1 MKFKNDI
8 EAQAGI
14 KDTTGNLGSAGELL
28 SSTGTGVEWIAQ
40 SAVSAS
46 SDFMF
51 YEVKNSSGATINK
64 GKAVMAVGTDGNS
77 GHILI
82 DELIADG
89 SVESRYFMGVLET
102 TVANGD
108 LARVIAF
115 GELDQ
120 FNTLGQNGETW
131 ADGQVLWCSPVYPGD
146 FTITEPQGPNLKIPA
161 AFIMKAATNGKIQIR
176 VQGNEGIKDLYD
188 TKITTQADG
197 ELLVWDNTTGV
208 WMNDD
213 TAIIDYTN
221 GRVGIG
227 TTSPIGNLEVNTA
240 TVRTSVNGGADEL
253 VIQNDGYSGISI
265 ISSATTAGQIHFG
278 DVNQSNTGMI
288 QYFHSDNSMRFAAG
302 DATEKMRITSTGNV
316 GIGETSVDA
325 RLHITTAT
333 AGLVNQKFESAG
345 SAAWRIGIPA
355 SQTYFAFDNVN
366 DSLSAPKV
374 VIDSS
379 GNVGI
384 GTTNPYQKL
393 HIRDTSGA
401 NIILNSNTFNVSS
414 GVYMSEGPTATPTQN
429 GSYVYYDAVN
439 DAFKIAT
446 GTTSLIDRL
455 TIARDS
461 GALKLNQYGSGT
473 FTGTVTQR
481 LAVDSSGNV
490 IEIPIG
496 SGPVD
501 GSGAANYLARWIDT
515 DTLGIGVA
523 YDNGTNVGIGTT
535 SPASSAKL
543 TVMGN
548 QTFGLPGNGLN
559 TNGRFISIE
568 GNADT
573 SGEGSGRIFF
583 TEHNST
589 TAGMDSY
596 GMSLG
601 YRGGST
607 SIVGASGNTWTG
619 LTQIG
624 NGEWGMFGHDN
635 NATGVK
641 IMQGSRSATYTAFY
655 SSGSETMRVTGGN
668 VGIGTTSPSTRL
680 QVYNSTEG
688 QYMEVGAGDAGGRS
702 LVFTSSSN
710 NGSVGALHTIN
721 AKSISG
727 AIALSTA
734 GSERMR
740 VDQNGNVG
748 IGTTS
753 PGAKLQVGD
762 GTFDANARVFH
773 SDNTYTEMRG
783 YGIVTNRTTNYYRPT
798 ADKTQVLAIGNDG
811 NTWNYISHNANY
823 HTFSTDLAERMRI
836 DLGGNVGIGT
846 TSPTQ
851 MLHVTGNARVTGA
864 YYDSNN
870 SSGTSGQVLSSTATG
885 TDWVSLSEISGVDGT
900 GTANY
905 VAKWSDTD
913 TITNSIIYDNGTNV
927 GIGVTTFNTGER
939 FVVSKGSIGATSLN
953 GLNDAVIEGSGDTG
967 LTILSP
973 NTNYG
978 SIAFGDPQNGA
989 IGRIRYQHSTNAM
1002 TFNTNGS
1009 EYMRIISN
1017 GNVGIGTTS
1026 PSAKLELSGTSGQLL
1041 VLDDSSATGNPFMSF
1056 YQAGTRRSYI
1066 QHLDASD
1073 LLTLASEYGGIKFM
1087 TGTLGT
1093 EVDRVV
1099 IDSTG
1104 NVGIN
1109 TTAPTEK
1116 LAVTGNIETTQ
1127 SANGVKIGFN
1137 VGDSFT
1143 LNGADTAHYGLSCGV
1158 STSVPLVLSGYYG
1171 VAIATNGLERVRI
1184 LQSNGYFGILTTTP
1198 AYELD
1203 VTGTIRATGNVIAFS
1218 DARVKENIKTIDS
1231 ALEKVNKLRGVEFN
1245 KIGEEKTCIGVIAQ
1259 EVEEVLPEVV
1269 ETDDNGMK
1277 AVAYGNMVGLLIE
1290 AMKEQQK
1297 QIDELKA
1304 KLESYGS

>member
-227 TTSPIGNLEVNTA
+227 TTSPATKLEVYTA
-240 TVRTSVNGGADEL
+240 NGTESSIRIRQAS
-253 VIQNDGYSGISI
+253 QNYWDLKSP
-265 ISSATTAGQIHFG
+265 A
-278 DVNQSNTGMI
+278 SNTSFTI
-288 QYFHSDNSMRFAAG
+288 SDVGGER
-302 DATEKMRITSTGNV
+302 MRITSTGNV
-316 GIGETSVDA
+316 GIGTTTPSTNLHVVGNA
-325 RLHITTAT
+325 RVTGIYYDS
-333 AGLVNQKFESAG
+333 GNNEGSAG
-345 SAAWRIGIPA
+345 QI
-355 SQTYFAFDNVN
+355 
-366 DSLSAPKV
+366 LS
-374 VIDSS
+374 S
-379 GNVGI
+379 
-384 GTTNPYQKL
+384 T
-393 HIRDTSGA
+393 
-401 NIILNSNTFNVSS
+401 
-414 GVYMSEGPTATPTQN
+414 
-429 GSYVYYDAVN
+429 
-439 DAFKIAT
+439 AT
-446 GTTSLIDRL
+446 GTSWI
-455 TIARDS
+455 S
-461 GALKLNQYGSGT
+461 GSAIPGVPDGSGT
-473 FTGTVTQR
+473 
-481 LAVDSSGNV
+481 
-490 IEIPIG
+490 
-496 SGPVD
+496 
-501 GSGAANYLARWIDT
+501 ANYLARWIVT

-535 SPASSAKL
+535 SPNSVLDVSGAGNFLGGTVVSGIDTQTDVGVAIAKGDYIK
-543 TVMGN
+543 TNDGN
-548 QTFGLPGNGLN
+548 YLRNIIGHGATGDIEIGQGGTGLIGNITLKPG
-559 TNGRFISIE
+559 
-568 GNADT
+568 T
-573 SGEGSGRIFF
+573 SGDIKFF
-583 TEHNST
+583 P
-589 TAGMDSY
+589 
-596 GMSLG
+596 
-601 YRGGST
+601 
-607 SIVGASGNTWTG
+607 
-619 LTQIG
+619 
-624 NGEWGMFGHDN
+624 
-635 NATGVK
+635 
-641 IMQGSRSATYTAFY
+641 
-655 SSGSETMRVTGGN
+655 SGSQDVT
-668 VGIGTTSPSTRL
+668 
-680 QVYNSTEG
+680 
-688 QYMEVGAGDAGGRS
+688 
-702 LVFTSSSN
+702 FSSS
-710 NGSVGALHTIN
+710 
-721 AKSISG
+721 
-727 AIALSTA
+727 
-734 GSERMR
+734 
-740 VDQNGNVG
+740 GNVG

-753 PGAKLQVGD
+753 PGAKLQIGSA
-762 GTFDANARVFH
+762 TFAPNGNLSNNLLQIKSSTGFAYL
-773 SDNTYTEMRG
+773 T
-783 YGIVTNRTTNYYRPT
+783 
-798 ADKTQVLAIGNDG
+798 IGNGDVA
-811 NTWNYISHNANY
+811 NSTSYIGGASGLT
-823 HTFSTDLAERMRI
+823 TFGSVTDAGAITETMRI
-836 DLGGNVGIGT
+836 DSSGNVGIGTPSPGAKLDIHSATNSNALLIREDTDDSITHNFYIDSLDNAQTVLYANGQLATISLNTAGSSYFNGGNVGIGT
-846 TSPTQ
+846 TSPNEKLQ
-851 MLHVTGNARVTGA
+851 VAGNIHAYEPGGINAALFASTGA
-864 YYDSNN
+864 GDTTVAIR
-870 SSGTSGQVLSSTATG
+870 SSG
-885 TDWVSLSEISGVDGT
+885 
-900 GTANY
+900 
-905 VAKWSDTD
+905 
-913 TITNSIIYDNGTNV
+913 ITHFNGGNV
-927 GIGVTTFNTGER
+927 GIGVTTFNAGER

-1026 PSAKLELSGTSGQLL
+1026 PSAKLELSGTTGQLL

-1073 LLTLASEYGGIKFM
+1073 LLNLVSEYGGIKFM

-1099 IDSTG
+1099 IDSAG

-1109 TTAPTEK
+1109 ITNPTEK
-1116 LAVTGNIETTQ
+1116 LAVTGNIETTE

-1143 LNGADTAHYGLSCGV
+1143 LNGADTAHYGLSCG
-1158 STSVPLVLSGYYG
+1158 SSASIPLVLSGYFG
-1171 VAIATNGLERVRI
+1171 VAIATNGLERARI
-1184 LQSNGYFGILTTTP
+1184 LQSNGYFGILTPTP
-1198 AYELD
+1198 VYELD

-1218 DARVKENIKTIDS
+1218 DVRVKENIKTIDS